1 MRENPDAVAEA
12 VRENWG
18 LLNHAARQLGVHRN
32 TLARLRDE
40 NDWVRDLVEEAQESL
55 VDELEDVAFGRAL
68 RGGGNQ
74 QLLMFLL
81 KTKGKARGYVEA
93 AREREAPSQSNVH
106 ITLQGPWVDEPP
118 EDGQQSDGLADEI
131 VDLEVLPDEDVD
143 RWG

>member
-1 MRENPDAVAEA
+1 M
-12 VRENWG
+12 
-18 LLNHAARQLGVHRN
+18 HRN
-32 TLARLRDE
+32 SLARFRDE

-93 AREREAPSQSNVH
+93 AREREAISQSNVRIILH
-106 ITLQGPWVDEPP
+106 WPAADESP
-118 EDGQQSDGLADEI
+118 EDEQDNEGFADEI
-131 VDLEVLPDEDVD
+131 VDAEVLPDEDMD